1 MGKNAAVKWWGLH
14 GYDHPV
20 GLYGLC
26 ASSRHNPTP
35 KQQWLGSA
43 WVKMSVCVCGTHTRH
58 SDPSMA
64 WELCVDADPKGG
76 ACGGGD
82 VMMSNHPPTPSTLAG
97 HIPLELMGH
106 HHHDVPCCSLWAVIV
121 AHQLLSRT

>member
-1 MGKNAAVKWWGLH
+1 MAGLSMGE
-14 GYDHPV
+14 DE
-20 GLYGLC
+20 
-26 ASSRHNPTP
+26 
-35 KQQWLGSA
+35 
-43 WVKMSVCVCGTHTRH
+43 CVWHTRH
-58 SDPSMA
+58 SDLSMA

-76 ACGGGD
+76 ACGCGD
-82 VMMSNHPPTPSTLAG
+82 VMISNHPPTPSTLG